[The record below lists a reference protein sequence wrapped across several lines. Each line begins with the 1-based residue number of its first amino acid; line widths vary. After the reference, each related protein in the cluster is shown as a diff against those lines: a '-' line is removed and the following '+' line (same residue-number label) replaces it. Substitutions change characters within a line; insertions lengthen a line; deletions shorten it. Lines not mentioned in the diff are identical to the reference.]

1 MRAKSSDFFHQ
12 HGKEGIV
19 LGVYPLLDKWRNPS
33 LDHSI
38 DKWKMQRRFLLQKVM
53 CKQEWLSSK
62 AEGSILHIHPFSCCF
77 GLFYQ
82 QRGKKLMLIKSA
94 DDPKIEGAE
103 ISRKAGP

>member
-1 MRAKSSDFFHQ
+1 MRAKSGDFFHQ
-12 HGKEGIV
+12 YGKQGVV
-19 LGVYPLLDKWRNPS
+19 LGAHPLLDEWRDPS
-33 LDHSI
+33 LDRSI
-38 DKWKMQRRFLLQKVM
+38 NKWKMQRRFLLQEVM
-53 CKQEWLSSK
+53 CKQEWFSSE
-62 AEGSILHIHPFSCCF
+62 AEGSILHIHPSNWCF